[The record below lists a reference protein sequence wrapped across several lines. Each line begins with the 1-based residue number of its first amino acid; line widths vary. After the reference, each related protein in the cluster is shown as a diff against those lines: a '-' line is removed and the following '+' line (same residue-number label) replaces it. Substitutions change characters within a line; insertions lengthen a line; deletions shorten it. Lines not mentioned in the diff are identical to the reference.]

1 MNSKTKRRI
10 DALEDRYGDALA
22 PLLVLV
28 RLVRAGRRDEDP
40 VGILAAPPYL
50 PAMDCGQGESWE
62 DFVARI
68 HGMLATL
75 TPGTVVAAI
84 CRPAAA
90 DGASDATVREFGLK
104 GCAPQN

>member
-10 DALEDRYGDALA
+10 DALEDRYGDAQA
-22 PLLVLV
+22 PLLILV

-50 PAMDCGQGESWE
+50 PAMDCGPGESWE

-68 HGMLATL
+68 HGMLAAL
-75 TPGTVVAAI
+75 SPGTVVVVI
-84 CRPAAA
+84 GRPAT
-90 DGASDATVREFGLK
+90 ASDATGETAFG
-104 GCAPQN
+104 PD